1 MKLPRLPPDQTQVLE
16 RLRGLCLALPGAL
29 EEIKWGH
36 PNWTVGKKIFAAYGF
51 YAERPSLGTK
61 QTLPDQ
67 ALLCEHEPFFRSPYV
82 GKHGWVSMW
91 TDGKVDWGMAEEL
104 IRRSYR
110 LVAPKKLAAS
120 IDAGPSKAKAKPAK
134 AKKAKASKAKA
145 GTKPRAARTEAPPRR
160 KA

>member
-1 MKLPRLPPDQTQVLE
+1 MKLARIPPDQVPVLE
-16 RLRGLCLALPGAL
+16 RIRALCLALPGAV

-36 PNWTVGKKIFAAYGF
+36 PNWTVAKKIFAGYGF
-51 YAERPSLGTK
+51 YADRPSLGTK

-67 ALLCEHEPFFRSPYV
+67 ALLCEHPPFFVSPYV

-104 IRRSYR
+104 ILRSYR
-110 LVAPKKLAAS
+110 LVAPKTLAAS
-120 IDAGPSKAKAKPAK
+120 AGKAPGARTKAPAVKDKAKPAGK
-134 AKKAKASKAKA
+134 AKPGA
-145 GTKPRAARTEAPPRR
+145 RR

>member
-1 MKLPRLPPDQTQVLE
+1 MKLTRLPPDQVPVLE
-16 RLRGLCLALPGAL
+16 RIRALCLALPGAV
-29 EEIKWGH
+29 EEEKWGH
-36 PNWTVGKKIFAAYGF
+36 PNWTIAKKIFAGHGF
-51 YAERPSLGTK
+51 YEDRPSLGTK

-67 ALLCEHEPFFRSPYV
+67 ALLCENPAFFRSPYV
-82 GKHGWVSMW
+82 GKHGWVSMR

-120 IDAGPSKAKAKPAK
+120 LADAPRAKAGPKATKAKPTKAKAKPAK
-134 AKKAKASKAKA
+134 AKA
-145 GTKPRAARTEAPPRR
+145 RR

>member
-1 MKLPRLPPDQTQVLE
+1 MKIARLPPDQVPVLA
-16 RLRGLCLALPGAL
+16 RIRGLCLALPGAV

-67 ALLCEHEPFFRSPYV
+67 ALLCEHAPFFRSPYV

-110 LVAPKKLAAS
+110 LVAPKKLAEALV
-120 IDAGPSKAKAKPAK
+120 DGPRAKAKPKPAKAAK
-134 AKKAKASKAKA
+134 AK
-145 GTKPRAARTEAPPRR
+145 APPRR